1 VTPTTAVP
9 PEVSEYLAAVRAAL
23 DDLPATERDDLLA
36 EVEPSLLDAA
46 SETGGNVSA
55 RLGPAEDF
63 AAELR
68 TAAGLQVPPRRTHE
82 EPRLLVV
89 AVRRLARDP
98 RVQELRRLAPIWW
111 VVRAYLL
118 VAAIAIAAGAS
129 WSLRYFLVP
138 HLGSAWPALL
148 AIAAAVALSIWI
160 GLLTPRATRLVV
172 VANVVLLGLAIPV
185 LSHFRHR
192 RLPEQVVTA
201 TVYVPTQGLTYN
213 GVSIGNIYPFSR
225 GGRLLHDVLLYTG
238 AGTPLDAPGL
248 AVDPQRRV
256 LRSKSGK
263 EILNAYPVRYF
274 DPGTGEVAHPG
285 AAPKV
290 KIPQIET
297 PPLPVAK

>member
-68 TAAGLQVPPRRTHE
+68 SAAGLQVTPRRMGP
-82 EPRLLVV
+82 EPRLLVT
-89 AVRRLARDP
+89 ARRLVRDP

-118 VAAIAIAAGAS
+118 VAALAVAAGVS

-138 HLGSAWPALL
+138 HLGNAPLGLL
-148 AIAAAVALSIWI
+148 AVAAAVALSIWI
-160 GLLTPRATRLVV
+160 GLRTPRATRLVV
-172 VANVVLLGLAIPV
+172 LGNVVLLGLTIPV
-185 LSHFRHR
+185 LRHFQHR
-192 RLPEQVVTA
+192 QLPEHVVTVTA
-201 TVYVPTQGLTYN
+201 FVPTQGLTFN
-213 GVSIGNIYPFSR
+213 GGSVNNIYPFSR
-225 GGRLLHDVLLYTG
+225 QGRLLHDVLLYTG
-238 AGTPLDAPGL
+238 AGTPLDAPG
-248 AVDPQRRV
+248 AAIDPQRRV
-256 LRSKSGK
+256 LRTTSGK
-263 EILNAYPVRYF
+263 QILNAYPIRYF
-274 DPGTGEVAHPG
+274 DPGTGQVAHPG
-285 AAPKV
+285 AAPPI
-290 KIPQIET
+290 KIPRIAT
-297 PPLPVAK
+297 PPLPLAK

>member
-68 TAAGLQVPPRRTHE
+68 TAAGLQVLPRRTHRE
-82 EPRLLVV
+82 KPRLLV
-89 AVRRLARDP
+89 AARRLARDP
-98 RVQELRRLAPIWW
+98 RLQELRRLAPIWW

-118 VAAIAIAAGAS
+118 VAAIALAAGAS

-138 HLGSAWPALL
+138 HLGSAWLGLL
-148 AIAAAVALSIWI
+148 AIAAAAALSIWI
-160 GLLTPRATRLVV
+160 GLLTPRATRPVAL
-172 VANVVLLGLAIPV
+172 ANVVLLGLAVPV
-185 LSHFRHR
+185 LSHFQHR
-192 RLPEQVVTA
+192 RLPERVLYV
-201 TVYVPTQGLTYN
+201 TVYTRTPGLTYN
-213 GVSIGNIYPFSR
+213 GAAVSNIYPFNR
-225 GGRLLHDVLLYTG
+225 RGRLLHDVLLYSG
-238 AGTPLDAPGL
+238 AGTPLDSPGL

-256 LRSKSGK
+256 LHSKSGK

-290 KIPQIET
+290 KIPQIAT

>member
-68 TAAGLQVPPRRTHE
+68 TAAGLQVGPRRMRP
-82 EPRLLVV
+82 EPRLLDT
-89 AVRRLARDP
+89 ARRLARDP
-98 RVQELRRLAPIWW
+98 RLQELRRLAPIWW

-118 VAAIAIAAGAS
+118 VAAIALAAGAS

-138 HLGSAWPALL
+138 HLASAWLGL
-148 AIAAAVALSIWI
+148 VAIAAAAALSIWI
-160 GLLTPRATRLVV
+160 GLRTPRATRLVV

-185 LSHFRHR
+185 LSHFQHR
-192 RLPEQVVTA
+192 RLPERVLYV
-201 TVYVPTQGLTYN
+201 TVYTRTPGLTYN
-213 GVSIGNIYPFSR
+213 GAAVSNIYPFNR
-225 GGRLLHDVLLYTG
+225 RGRLLHDVLLYTG
-238 AGTPLDAPGL
+238 AGVPLNAPGL

-256 LRSKSGK
+256 LHSKSGK
-263 EILNAYPVRYF
+263 EILNAYPIRYF
-274 DPGTGEVAHPG
+274 DPGTGEVTHPD
-285 AAPKV
+285 AAPQV
-290 KIPQIET
+290 KFPQIAT
-297 PPLPVAK
+297 PPLPLAK

>member
-55 RLGPAEDF
+55 RLGPAEEF

-68 TAAGLQVPPRRTHE
+68 TAAGLQVPSRWTHE
-82 EPRLLVV
+82 EPRLLL
-89 AVRRLARDP
+89 AARRLARDP
-98 RVQELRRLAPIWW
+98 RVQDLRRLAPIWW
-111 VVRAYLL
+111 VVRAYFV
-118 VAAIAIAAGAS
+118 VAAVALAAGAS

-138 HLGSAWPALL
+138 HLGSAWLGLL
-148 AIAAAVALSIWI
+148 VIAAAAALSIWI
-160 GLLTPRATRLVV
+160 GLRTPRATRLVV
-172 VANVVLLGLAIPV
+172 LGNLVLLGLAIPV

-192 RLPEQVVTA
+192 GVPVRVVPV
-201 TVYVPTQGLTYN
+201 TVYLPAQGLTMD
-213 GVSIGNIYPFSR
+213 GVPVTNIYPFSR
-225 GGRLLHDVLLYTG
+225 QGRLLHDVLLYTG
-238 AGTPLDAPGL
+238 AGAPLDAPG
-248 AVDPQRRV
+248 AAIDPQRRV
-256 LRSKSGK
+256 LRTTSDKQ
-263 EILNAYPVRYF
+263 ILNAYPIRYF

-285 AAPKV
+285 AAPRV
-290 KIPQIET
+290 QIPRIAT

>member
-9 PEVSEYLAAVRAAL
+9 PEVAEYLAAVRAAL

-46 SETGGNVSA
+46 FETGGNVSA
-55 RLGPAEDF
+55 RLGPAEEF

-82 EPRLLVV
+82 GPRLLV
-89 AVRRLARDP
+89 AARRLVRDP

-111 VVRAYLL
+111 IVRAYLL
-118 VAAIAIAAGAS
+118 VAAIALAAGAS

-138 HLGSAWPALL
+138 HLGNAWLGLL
-148 AIAAAVALSIWI
+148 ALAAAAAVSIWI
-160 GLLTPRATRLVV
+160 GLWTPRATRLVV
-172 VANVVLLGLAIPV
+172 LANVVLLGLAVPV
-185 LSHFRHR
+185 LSHFQHR
-192 RLPEQVVTA
+192 RLPERVLYV
-201 TVYVPTQGLTYN
+201 TVYTRTQGLTYN
-213 GVSIGNIYPFSR
+213 GSSVGNIYPFSR
-225 GGRLLHDVLLYTG
+225 RGRLLHDVLLYTG

-285 AAPKV
+285 AAPQV
-290 KIPQIET
+290 KIPEIAT

>member
-68 TAAGLQVPPRRTHE
+68 SAAGLQVPPRRAGP
-82 EPRLLVV
+82 EPRLLV
-89 AVRRLARDP
+89 AARRLVRDP
-98 RVQELRRLAPIWW
+98 RVLELRRLAPIWW

-118 VAAIAIAAGAS
+118 VAAIALAAGAS
-129 WSLRYFLVP
+129 WSLRYVFVP
-138 HLGSAWPALL
+138 HLGTAWLGLL
-148 AIAAAVALSIWI
+148 VIAVAAALSIWL
-160 GLLTPRATRLVV
+160 GLRTRRATHLVV
-172 VANVVLLGLAIPV
+172 LGNLVLLGLAIPV

-192 RLPEQVVTA
+192 QPPVQVVTVA
-201 TVYVPTQGLTYN
+201 LYQPTQGLTLN
-213 GVSIGNIYPFSR
+213 GVPVTNIYPFSR
-225 GGRLLHDVLLYTG
+225 QGRLLHDVLLYTG
-238 AGTPLDAPGL
+238 TGAPLDAPG
-248 AVDPQRRV
+248 AAIDPQRRV
-256 LRSKSGK
+256 LRTRTGK
-263 EILNAYPVRYF
+263 QIFNAYPIRYF
-274 DPGTGEVAHPG
+274 DAGTGQVSHPG

-290 KIPQIET
+290 QIPRLAT

>member
-68 TAAGLQVPPRRTHE
+68 TAAGLQPPAGRVDE
-82 EPRLLVV
+82 GPRLLLL
-89 AVRRLARDP
+89 ARRLARSSRP
-98 RVQELRRLAPIWW
+98 RDLRRLAPIWW

-118 VAAIAIAAGAS
+118 VAAIALAAGAS
-129 WSLRYFLVP
+129 WSLRYVFVP
-138 HLGSAWPALL
+138 HLSTAWLGLL
-148 AIAAAVALSIWI
+148 VIAAAVALSVWI
-160 GLLTPRATRLVV
+160 GLRTPRVTYLVV
-172 VANVVLLGLAIPV
+172 LGNLVLLGLAIPV

-192 RLPEQVVTA
+192 QLPVQVVT
-201 TVYVPTQGLTYN
+201 VPIYQPSQGLTLN
-213 GVSIGNIYPFSR
+213 GVSVTNIYPFSR
-225 GGRLLHDVLLYTG
+225 QRRLLHDVLLYTG
-238 AGTPLDAPGL
+238 AGTPLDAPG
-248 AVDPQRRV
+248 AAIDPQRRV
-256 LRSKSGK
+256 LRTTSGK
-263 EILNAYPVRYF
+263 QVLNAYPIRYF
-274 DPGTGEVAHPG
+274 DPGTGQVAHPG
-285 AAPKV
+285 ASPRIR
-290 KIPQIET
+290 IPRIAT

>member
-9 PEVSEYLAAVRAAL
+9 PEVTEYLAAVRAAL

-46 SETGGNVSA
+46 SEAGGNVSA

-68 TAAGLQVPPRRTHE
+68 TAAGLVPPRRATE
-82 EPRLLVV
+82 ELRLLD
-89 AVRRLARDP
+89 AARRLARDP

-118 VAAIAIAAGAS
+118 VAAIALAAGSS

-138 HLGSAWPALL
+138 HLGPAWLGLL
-148 AIAAAVALSIWI
+148 VIAAAAALSIWI
-160 GLLTPRATRLVV
+160 GLRTPRATHLVV
-172 VANVVLLGLAIPV
+172 LGNVVLLALAIPV
-185 LSHFRHR
+185 LRHFQHR
-192 RLPEQVVTA
+192 QLPVQVVVTTAYLPEH
-201 TVYVPTQGLTYN
+201 GLTLN
-213 GVSIGNIYPFSR
+213 GVPVNNIYPFSR
-225 GGRLLHDVLLYTG
+225 QGRLLHDVLLYTG
-238 AGTPLDAPGL
+238 AGTPLDAPG
-248 AVDPQRRV
+248 AAIDPQRRV
-256 LRSKSGK
+256 LRTTSGK
-263 EILNAYPVRYF
+263 QIFNAYPIRYF

-290 KIPQIET
+290 KIPQIAT

>member
-1 VTPTTAVP
+1 MTPTTAVP

-68 TAAGLQVPPRRTHE
+68 SAAGLQVPPRRTGP
-82 EPRLLVV
+82 EPRLLVT
-89 AVRRLARDP
+89 ARRLVRDP
-98 RVQELRRLAPIWW
+98 RLRELSRLAPIWW

-118 VAAIAIAAGAS
+118 VAAIALAAGAS
-129 WSLRYFLVP
+129 WSLRYVFVP
-138 HLGSAWPALL
+138 HLGTAWLGLL
-148 AIAAAVALSIWI
+148 VIAAAAALSIWL
-160 GLLTPRATRLVV
+160 GLRTPRATHLVV
-172 VANVVLLGLAIPV
+172 LGNLVLLGLAIPV

-192 RLPEQVVTA
+192 QLPLRVERVTF
-201 TVYVPTQGLTYN
+201 YVPNQGLTLN
-213 GVSIGNIYPFSR
+213 GAPVANIYPFSR
-225 GGRLLHDVLLYTG
+225 NGRLLHDVLLYTG
-238 AGTPLDAPGL
+238 AGVPIDAGS
-248 AVDPQRRV
+248 ASIDPQRRV
-256 LRSKSGK
+256 LHTKSGK
-263 EILNAYPVRYF
+263 EVLNAYPIRYF
-274 DPGTGEVAHPG
+274 DPGTGVVAHPG

-290 KIPQIET
+290 TIPQIAT

>member
-1 VTPTTAVP
+1 MTPTTAVP
-9 PEVSEYLAAVRAAL
+9 PEVTEYLAAVRAAL

-46 SETGGNVSA
+46 SEAGGNVSA

-68 TAAGLQVPPRRTHE
+68 TAAGLVPPRRATE
-82 EPRLLVV
+82 ELRLLD
-89 AVRRLARDP
+89 AARRLARDP

-118 VAAIAIAAGAS
+118 VAAIALAAGSS

-138 HLGSAWPALL
+138 HLGPAWLGLL
-148 AIAAAVALSIWI
+148 VIAAAAALSIWI
-160 GLLTPRATRLVV
+160 GLRTPRATHLVV
-172 VANVVLLGLAIPV
+172 LGNVVLLALAIPV
-185 LSHFRHR
+185 LRHFQHR
-192 RLPEQVVTA
+192 QLPVQVVVTTAYLPEH
-201 TVYVPTQGLTYN
+201 GLTLN
-213 GVSIGNIYPFSR
+213 GVPVNNIYPFSR
-225 GGRLLHDVLLYTG
+225 QGRLLHDVLLYTG
-238 AGTPLDAPGL
+238 AGTPLDAPG
-248 AVDPQRRV
+248 AAIDPQRRV
-256 LRSKSGK
+256 LRTTSGK
-263 EILNAYPVRYF
+263 QIFNAYPIRYF

-290 KIPQIET
+290 KIPQIAT

>member
-9 PEVSEYLAAVRAAL
+9 PEVAEYLAAVRAAL

-46 SETGGNVSA
+46 FEAGGNVSA
-55 RLGPAEDF
+55 RLGPAEEF

-82 EPRLLVV
+82 GPLLLV
-89 AVRRLARDP
+89 AARRLARDP

-111 VVRAYLL
+111 IVRAYLL
-118 VAAIAIAAGAS
+118 VAAIALAAGAS

-138 HLGSAWPALL
+138 HLGSAWLGLL
-148 AIAAAVALSIWI
+148 AIAAAAALSIWI
-160 GLLTPRATRLVV
+160 GLRDAAGDAPRRARERRP
-172 VANVVLLGLAIPV
+172 ARPGDPGALALPASPAAGKGRDGDGV
-185 LSHFRHR
+185 RADAGPDLQRRFRRQH
-192 RLPEQVVTA
+192 LPLQ
-201 TVYVPTQGLTYN
+201 PPG
-213 GVSIGNIYPFSR
+213 SPPP
-225 GGRLLHDVLLYTG
+225 HVLLYTG

-285 AAPKV
+285 AAPHV
-290 KIPQIET
+290 RIPEIAT

>member
-9 PEVSEYLAAVRAAL
+9 PEVTDYLAAVRAAL

-68 TAAGLQVPPRRTHE
+68 TAAGLQVPPRGAAE
-82 EPRLLVV
+82 ELRLLV

-118 VAAIAIAAGAS
+118 VAAIALAAGAS

-138 HLGSAWPALL
+138 HLGTAWLGLL
-148 AIAAAVALSIWI
+148 VIAVAAALSIWI
-160 GLLTPRATRLVV
+160 GLRTPRATHLVV
-172 VANVVLLGLAIPV
+172 LGNVVLLALAIPV
-185 LSHFRHR
+185 LRHFQHR
-192 RLPEQVVTA
+192 QLPEQILVTTA
-201 TVYVPTQGLTYN
+201 YVPTQGLTLD
-213 GVSIGNIYPFSR
+213 GVPVNNIYPFSR
-225 GGRLLHDVLLYTG
+225 NGRLLHDVLLYTG
-238 AGTPLDAPGL
+238 AGTPLDAPG
-248 AVDPQRRV
+248 AAIDPQRRV
-256 LRSKSGK
+256 LRTTTGK
-263 EILNAYPVRYF
+263 QIFNAYPIRYF

-285 AAPKV
+285 AAPHIR
-290 KIPQIET
+290 IPRIAT
-297 PPLPVAK
+297 PPLPLAK